1 MHRLS
6 SFVLLAVMCL
16 ADVSSAPALAAQD
29 QDKAK
34 DEYNKPDVQIDRSV
48 LKDLQG
54 YEPPPMFGASSS
66 RKLPTQEDSLS
77 RPPVTP
83 LEIPVLTQPKAEDL
97 LRHPVE
103 NTGVLTVPQELL
115 PAAEPSKKAELP
127 VPTGK
132 KSISSKKKEQPAKPA
147 AKTASAPKQDS
158 KKSDAPKAKDQDKD
172 KKAPEKKVVEKT
184 KKEEKIEKAE
194 KIVTIPAKKVVTET
208 IKATPLKPASPE
220 AAYKPKAGK
229 TMPAVPAV
237 DVESSKLDPFNLP
250 TTPAAEESDNSEIAP
265 ELVTPTP
272 SERLM
277 DQALSRQMVSEDD
290 PAIKKAASGIAEKI
304 APTESN
310 LISLEFKPKLSEL
323 QADQKS
329 LLDSDIV
336 ARLKKSDS
344 SRLQIQA
351 FASADKQEQSTARRL
366 SLSRGLSVRSYLL
379 EKGIPASR
387 IDVRALGD
395 NTLEPP
401 IDRVDLI
408 FLKAK

>member
-6 SFVLLAVMCL
+6 SFVLLAVICL
-16 ADVSSAPALAAQD
+16 ADVFSAPALAAQD

-34 DEYNKPDVQIDRSV
+34 DKYNKPEVQIDRSV

-54 YEPPPMFGASSS
+54 YEPPPMFGASPS
-66 RKLPTQEDSLS
+66 RKPSTQEETLS

-83 LEIPVLTQPKAEDL
+83 LEVPVLTQPKAEDL

-115 PAAEPSKKAELP
+115 PAAEPSEKSELP

-132 KSISSKKKEQPAKPA
+132 KTTAKKKEQSAKP
-147 AKTASAPKQDS
+147 APKQDS
-158 KKSDAPKAKDQDKD
+158 KKSDSPKGKDQSKD
-172 KKAPEKKVVEKT
+172 KKTPEKKVVEKN
-184 KKEEKIEKAE
+184 KKEEKT
-194 KIVTIPAKKVVTET
+194 VTIPAKKVVTET
-208 IKATPLKPASPE
+208 IKATPLKPISSE
-220 AAYKPKAGK
+220 TAYKPKAGK

-277 DQALSRQMVSEDD
+277 DQALTRQMVSEDD

-336 ARLKKSDS
+336 ARLKKSES

-387 IDVRALGD
+387 IDVRALGN

>member
-16 ADVSSAPALAAQD
+16 ADLLAGSALAAQD
-29 QDKAK
+29 QDKTKAK

-66 RKLPTQEDSLS
+66 RKLPAQDSLT
-77 RPPVTP
+77 RPAATP
-83 LEIPVLTQPKAEDL
+83 PEVPVLTQPKAEDL
-97 LRHPVE
+97 LSHPVV

-115 PAAEPSKKAELP
+115 PDTKPSEKAELP

-132 KSISSKKKEQPAKPA
+132 KSEGKKKEQPAKA
-147 AKTASAPKQDS
+147 VAKTASAPKQDT
-158 KKSDAPKAKDQDKD
+158 KKEPKKI
-172 KKAPEKKVVEKT
+172 PEKKVTEKT
-184 KKEEKIEKAE
+184 DKIEKSKKTE
-194 KIVTIPAKKVVTET
+194 NTVTIPAKKVVTET
-208 IKATPLKPASPE
+208 IKATPLKPTSPE
-220 AAYKPKAGK
+220 PAYKPKSGK
-229 TMPAVPAV
+229 TMPAVPAIG
-237 DVESSKLDPFNLP
+237 VESSKLDPLNLP
-250 TTPAAEESDNSEIAP
+250 TTPTDESDNSEVAP

-272 SERLM
+272 GERLM
-277 DQALSRQMVSEDD
+277 DQALTARMVPEND
-290 PAIKKAASGIAEKI
+290 PALKKAVSGVAEKI

-329 LLDSDIV
+329 LLDSEIV
-336 ARLKKSDS
+336 TRLKKVDS

-351 FASADKQEQSTARRL
+351 FAKADKQEQSTARRL

-379 EKGIPASR
+379 EKGIAASR

-408 FLKAK
+408 FLKEKN

>member
-6 SFVLLAVMCL
+6 SFVLLAVVCL
-16 ADVSSAPALAAQD
+16 ADLSSAPAFAAQG

-54 YEPPPMFGASSS
+54 YEPPPMFGASPS

-83 LEIPVLTQPKAEDL
+83 LEVPVLTQPKAEDL
-97 LRHPVE
+97 LNHPVE

-115 PAAEPSKKAELP
+115 PPSEPSKKSELP

-132 KSISSKKKEQPAKPA
+132 ESVSSKKKEQPAKPA
-147 AKTASAPKQDS
+147 TKTASAPKQDS
-158 KKSDAPKAKDQDKD
+158 KKSDTPKAKDQDKD
-172 KKAPEKKVVEKT
+172 KKIPEKKVVEKN
-184 KKEEKIEKAE
+184 KKEEKT
-194 KIVTIPAKKVVTET
+194 VTIPAKKVVTET
-208 IKATPLKPASPE
+208 IKATPLKPTSPD

-250 TTPAAEESDNSEIAP
+250 TTPAADESDNSEVAP

-336 ARLKKSDS
+336 ARLKKSES

-351 FASADKQEQSTARRL
+351 FATADKQEQSTARRL

>member
-16 ADVSSAPALAAQD
+16 ADLSSAPALAAQD

-34 DEYNKPDVQIDRSV
+34 DKYNKPDVQIDRSV

-66 RKLPTQEDSLS
+66 RKLPAQEDSLS

-83 LEIPVLTQPKAEDL
+83 LEVPVLTQPKAEDL
-97 LRHPVE
+97 LSHPVE

-115 PAAEPSKKAELP
+115 PDATPSKKAELP

-132 KSISSKKKEQPAKPA
+132 KSVSKKKDQPTKPA
-147 AKTASAPKQDS
+147 VKTASAPKQDA
-158 KKSDAPKAKDQDKD
+158 KKDPEKRIE
-172 KKAPEKKVVEKT
+172 KKAPEKIEKT
-184 KKEEKIEKAE
+184 EKTEKK
-194 KIVTIPAKKVVTET
+194 VTIPAKKLVTET
-208 IKATPLKPASPE
+208 IKATPLKPASPK
-220 AAYKPKAGK
+220 AAYKPKSSK
-229 TMPAVPAV
+229 TMPAVPAI

-250 TTPAAEESDNSEIAP
+250 KTPENESDDSEVAP

-277 DQALSRQMVSEDD
+277 DQALTSRMVPEND
-290 PAIKKAASGIAEKI
+290 PAIKKAVSGVAEKI

-351 FASADKQEQSTARRL
+351 FATADKQEQSTARRL

-379 EKGIPASR
+379 EKGIAASR

-408 FLKAK
+408 FVKAK